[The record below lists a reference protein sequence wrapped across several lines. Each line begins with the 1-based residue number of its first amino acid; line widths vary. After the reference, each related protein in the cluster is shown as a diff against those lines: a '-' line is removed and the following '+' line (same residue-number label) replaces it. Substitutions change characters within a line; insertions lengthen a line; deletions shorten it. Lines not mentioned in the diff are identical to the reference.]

1 MLIFAIA
8 HDTGGAQLVSALFR
22 AEASRFRWLPG
33 VFRSSPAERIFGRL
47 SEPSQSLLYLDAEPA
62 ATILKTV
69 RPDLVLTA
77 TSGAKVEL
85 PFIRAARELG
95 IPSVSLL
102 DHWIN
107 YRERFAYPA
116 PDWMNNVPDVV
127 AAADAVALDIA
138 RQTGFPRVLPLKN
151 YYLADMVQRYHSIP
165 PASDDETSLLLLSQ
179 VVPFDPHR
187 TTGIQQ
193 AAVAPYEWQILHDLL
208 VNFDKLARFLDIE
221 KLVVR
226 KHPAMH
232 GLLYNDLAER
242 FSGVPLEIESPAGR
256 DLGASLRTAKLV
268 IGRSSMALFTA
279 TALGKE
285 SYSFA
290 TDDDTDEL
298 PPVGRSILRSVK
310 DIFAGTALASP
321 FRHDSIFMSD
331 EYNFSSFVQ
340 QIVP

>member
-22 AEASRFRWLPG
+22 AEAQRFRWLPG

-47 SEPSQSLLYLDAEPA
+47 SEPPHPLLYLDNEPA
-62 ATILKTV
+62 SAILKSV
-69 RPDLVLTA
+69 RPDILLTA
-77 TSGAKVEL
+77 TSGTKVEL
-85 PFIRAARELG
+85 PFIRAAREMG

-107 YRERFAYPA
+107 FRERFDYPA
-116 PDWMNNVPDVV
+116 PDWMNNVPDSV
-127 AAADAVALDIA
+127 AAGDAVALDIA
-138 RQTGFPRVLPLKN
+138 RQVGFPRALPLKN
-151 YYLADMVQRYHSIP
+151 YYLVDMLQRYHALP
-165 PASDDETSLLLLSQ
+165 PASDDNTSLLLLSQ
-179 VVPFDPHR
+179 VVPFDSQR
-187 TTGIQQ
+187 TMGVQQ
-193 AAVAPYEWQILHDLL
+193 AVVAPYEWQILHDVL

-221 KLVVR
+221 KVVVR

-242 FSGVPLEIESPAGR
+242 FPNVPFDIESPAGR
-256 DLGASLRTAKLV
+256 ELGASLRTAKLV
-268 IGRSSMALFTA
+268 LGRSSMALFTA

-285 SYSFA
+285 TYSFA

-310 DIFAGTALASP
+310 DIFTGKAMVSP

-331 EYNFSSFVQ
+331 EYSFSSFLEQ
-340 QIVP
+340 MRI